1 MNNFV
6 HSEFCQRIILV
17 NSMVWSCA
25 MTGKSNLTYAEALQS
40 EKAAR
45 KSLKDFPMELRI
57 PVLYLAS
64 KTKRSA
70 FGDMTEDVFTF
81 IKDRFF
87 VGEIIES
94 CFTENNWKE
103 SYVLQVIAPSEEQI
117 VQHSKTNT

>member
-1 MNNFV
+1 
-6 HSEFCQRIILV
+6 
-17 NSMVWSCA
+17 

-40 EKAAR
+40 EKTAR
-45 KSLKDFPMELRI
+45 TSLKDFPMELRI

-117 VQHSKTNT
+117 AQYSKTNR